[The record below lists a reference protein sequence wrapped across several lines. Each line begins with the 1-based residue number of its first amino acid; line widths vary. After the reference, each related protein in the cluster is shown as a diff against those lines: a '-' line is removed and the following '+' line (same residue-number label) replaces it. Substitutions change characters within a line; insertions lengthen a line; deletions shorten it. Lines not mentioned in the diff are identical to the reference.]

1 MVRKVDENGDNN
13 IDNNIKTQDKTPK
26 KKEKE
31 SRTTETFFR
40 NALRSNLDLTSL
52 ADSKASILI
61 SVNGFILTVMVTA
74 SGVYLS
80 NPDMIYPFISIIITA
95 LISIA
100 LAAMAIHPRYKKQL
114 MKKKSLKEFNSVL
127 YYQDMANMDPNEY
140 VKNVKGILKNK
151 EDIYEHLIKH
161 FYILGVEIAIKY
173 KWLRRAY
180 AAFALGLL
188 ISTVFVVFSM
198 VKMEK
203 ELAPP
208 KQFEKIFEPSGATL
222 LADGKVLL
230 MEDESLNTMHLVKPN
245 NDNTVSELGTP
256 VMDKKIKKILKKKV
270 RDVEGVTNDG
280 HDRIYAITSHSTNKS
295 RKRKKAREQIVRFDY
310 RNGKIDN
317 LKLYHGLLD
326 ELALLHPK
334 FKQALADLKYSSRK
348 KQINIEALTWD
359 KKSKTLLIGF
369 RSPLIDGKAPIVT
382 LTNPNGVFDKHEKPH
397 LKGPILLDL
406 QGHGIRGMSW
416 DEKKQGY
423 WISGGSVGS
432 RKNES
437 FSLWFWNKDKNQLKK
452 IKDISNLGYAEGLA
466 TLPDGRILVV
476 DDDGSI
482 STHGANYSIID
493 TNASSMKEKK

>member
-1 MVRKVDENGDNN
+1 MAKN
-13 IDNNIKTQDKTPK
+13 IDTQERIKDIK

-100 LAAMAIHPRYKKQL
+100 LAAMAIHPRYKKEL
-114 MKKKSLKEFNSVL
+114 LKKDSHKDFKSVL
-127 YYQDMANMDPNEY
+127 YYQDMATMDPDDY
-140 VKNVKGILKNK
+140 VQNVKRILKDK
-151 EDIYEHLIKH
+151 EDVYEHLIKH
-161 FYILGVEIAIKY
+161 FYVLGVEIFIKY

-180 AAFALGLL
+180 ATFALGLL
-188 ISTVFVVFSM
+188 ISTILVVISM

-203 ELAPP
+203 ELKQP

-222 LADGKVLL
+222 LMDGKVLL

-245 NDNTVSELGTP
+245 NDGSVSELGTP
-256 VMDKKIKKILKKKV
+256 VMNKKIKKILKKKV
-270 RDVEGVTNDG
+270 RDIEGVTNDG

-295 RKRKKAREQIVRFDY
+295 RKRKRAREQIVRFDY
-310 RNGKIDN
+310 HNSRISN

-326 ELALLHPK
+326 GLSLLHPK
-334 FKQALADLKYSSRK
+334 FKQALSDLKYGSRK

-369 RSPLIDGKAPIVT
+369 RSPLIDGKAPVVI
-382 LTNPNGVFDKHEKPH
+382 LQNPNGVFGKHKKPY

-406 QGHGIRGMSW
+406 QGDGIRGMSW
-416 DEKKQGY
+416 DKKKQGY

-432 RKNES
+432 RKHEG
-437 FSLWFWNKDKNQLKK
+437 FSLWFWDKDKKQVKK
-452 IKDISNLGYAEGLA
+452 IEDISSFGYAEGLA

-482 STHGANYSIID
+482 STHGANYSLID
-493 TNASSMKEKK
+493 TNKSLEQKKK